1 MAMLGSSC
9 SPCCQPPTSPA
20 QCRRLDNVLSFNV
33 TIDGTV
39 YLMERDL
46 SFPFPGI
53 TDYRSTVPYAPLVGS
68 IPSFQRS
75 YYVRARVSAAPGDPT
90 AQLLSFTWQ
99 PVYITRPS
107 GFIITYSVT
116 CGCSMTC
123 RDDVNRTNP
132 SFMTAGIGVFAGPAL
147 GPEPGQSCG
156 TVNEWNITVMGED
169 WPLLIVPTEIGND
182 SCYAASA
189 SLSPFPIFTD
199 VPAPLFDPPPATFSI
214 QGVTSSYFDK
224 GVIPFQFVQGQP
236 INITSTFDGWDNPL
250 P

>member
-9 SPCCQPPTSPA
+9 SPCCQPPSPA

-39 YLMERDL
+39 YLMEKDL
-46 SFPFPGI
+46 SFAFPGI
-53 TDYRSTVPYAPLVGS
+53 IDYRSTVPYAPLVGS
-68 IPSFQRS
+68 IPSFQQT
-75 YYVRARVSAAPGDPT
+75 YYVRARARAAPGDPT

-107 GFIITYSVT
+107 GFQITYSVICT
-116 CGCSMTC
+116 CSMTC
-123 RDDVNRTNP
+123 RTNQ
-132 SFMTAGIGVFAGPAL
+132 SFMTAGIGVVAGPAL
-147 GPEPGQSCG
+147 GAEPGQVCG
-156 TVNEWNITVMGED
+156 IVNEWEITVMGED
-169 WPLLIVPTEIGND
+169 RPLTIEPTEVPNNA
-182 SCYAASA
+182 CYAARA
-189 SLSPFPIFTD
+189 FMDDLFFAEI
-199 VPAPLFDPPPATFSI
+199 PAPLFDPPPATFSI

-236 INITSTFDGWDNPL
+236 INILSTFDGWDNPL